1 MTLRALRRC
10 GDVLA
15 PRCRDRVWRRVT
27 PGQDVGRE
35 TVVWG
40 GALLAA
46 GSAFKR
52 HLLVAAGFIC
62 LGVGVVGV
70 VVPLLPTTPFL
81 LLAAYCFARGS
92 PRWHRWLLG
101 NRVFGRYIDDY
112 LTYKAV
118 RRRTKI
124 AALAVLWVCLGV
136 SAVLLRIWYVAVIL
150 GVIGV
155 AVTVHIL
162 RLRTLK

>member
-1 MTLRALRRC
+1 
-10 GDVLA
+10 
-15 PRCRDRVWRRVT
+15 
-27 PGQDVGRE
+27 
-35 TVVWG
+35 
-40 GALLAA
+40 LLAA

-52 HLLVAAGFIC
+52 HLLVAVGFIC
-62 LGVGVVGV
+62 VGVGVVGV

-81 LLAAYCFARGS
+81 LLAAYCFVRGS
-92 PRWHRWLLG
+92 PRWHRWLLC

-118 RRRTKI
+118 PRRTKI

-136 SAVLLRIWYVAVIL
+136 SGALLRIWYVALIL